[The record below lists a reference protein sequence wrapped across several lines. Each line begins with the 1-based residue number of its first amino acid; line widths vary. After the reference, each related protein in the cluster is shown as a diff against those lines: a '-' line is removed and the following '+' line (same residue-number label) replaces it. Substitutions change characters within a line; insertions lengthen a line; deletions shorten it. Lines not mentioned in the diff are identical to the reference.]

1 MRYPAAMVG
10 GREVWIVAGEPSGD
24 THAAHLLAALARYAP
39 DISFRGYGGPRMR
52 DAGMD
57 VLHDLA
63 SDAIMGVFPVVAALP
78 RIRRLFRRA
87 VTELR
92 ERRPAALVLVDYPGF
107 NIRLAARAHAM
118 GIPVIYYISPQVWA
132 WARWRTKK
140 LARICDLMLVI
151 LPFEAEVYRDSGLET
166 VFVGHPLMDH
176 LRTVDHDTDLIAR
189 LRKDVPEGA
198 PVVGLFPGSR
208 RSVVASLAPV
218 FADAARRL
226 RAREGTR
233 DARIVVACAQE
244 RFRPLIES
252 HLHGL
257 DATVLVGKPYEV
269 MEAADLALTSS
280 GTTTLEI
287 AAHGTPFVLGYRV
300 SPVMYALGRMLV
312 SVPHIGLV
320 NLVAERSLVPEHIG
334 VRSFARQAADDLH
347 RLWID
352 PEARQTQVAGLAEVR
367 DKLESEGSYDRAAA
381 AIAGRLG

>member
-1 MRYPAAMVG
+1 MVE
-10 GREVWIVAGEPSGD
+10 GREIWIVAGEPSGD
-24 THAAHLLAALARYAP
+24 THAAHLLDALARHTP

-78 RIRRLFRRA
+78 EIWRLFRRA

-92 ERRPAALVLVDYPGF
+92 ERRPAALLLVDYPGF
-107 NIRLAARAHAM
+107 NIRLAAKAHAM

-151 LPFEAEVYRDSGLET
+151 LPFEADVYRDSGLET

-176 LRTVDHDTDLIAR
+176 LRTVDHDTDLIGR
-189 LRKDVPEGA
+189 LREDAPEGA

-208 RSVVASLAPV
+208 RSVVASLSPV
-218 FADAARRL
+218 FADAARLL

-233 DARIVVACAQE
+233 GARIVVACAQE

-300 SPVMYALGRMLV
+300 SPVMYALGRILV

-334 VRSFARQAADDLH
+334 VRSFAHRAAEDLH

-352 PEARQTQVAGLAEVR
+352 PETRQAQVAGLAEVR
-367 DKLESEGSYDRAAA
+367 DKLESEGSYDRAAT
-381 AIAGRLG
+381 AIVSRLG